1 MRARSP
7 LPWVLAT
14 AAWLACIGVGF
25 AGVWRYGAARGA
37 DTRAP
42 GVWPAGTTLPRA
54 HDRAT
59 LLVFMHPRCV
69 CSHATVTEL
78 ARLLPRVR
86 GRVAATA
93 VFVRPRGVP
102 DGWTETELRRRAAGV
117 VGLRVVDDDGGVE
130 ARRFG
135 AATSGATLLFAAD
148 GRLLFSGGLT
158 DSRGHEGDSFGE
170 ERVVALLT
178 SGAADRNDSPVF
190 GCPLEDGHAAKEP
203 TQ

>member
-1 MRARSP
+1 MRGRSP

-14 AAWLACIGVGF
+14 IVWLAGVGAGF
-25 AGVWRYGAARGA
+25 AGVWRYGATRGA

-42 GVWPAGTTLPRA
+42 AVWPAGSRLLRA

-59 LLVFMHPRCV
+59 LVVFMHPRCA

-86 GRVAATA
+86 GRVDATA

-102 DGWTETELRRRAAGV
+102 DGFGATELRRRAAAV
-117 VGLRVVDDDGGVE
+117 PGLRVVDDDGGVE
-130 ARRFG
+130 AHRFG
-135 AATSGATLLFAAD
+135 AATSGATLLFSAA

-158 DSRGHEGDSFGE
+158 ASRGHEGDSFGE
-170 ERVVALLT
+170 ERVLALLT
-178 SGAADRNDSPVF
+178 SGAADRHDSPVF
-190 GCPLEDGHAAKEP
+190 GCPLDDQPAKERTP
-203 TQ
+203 